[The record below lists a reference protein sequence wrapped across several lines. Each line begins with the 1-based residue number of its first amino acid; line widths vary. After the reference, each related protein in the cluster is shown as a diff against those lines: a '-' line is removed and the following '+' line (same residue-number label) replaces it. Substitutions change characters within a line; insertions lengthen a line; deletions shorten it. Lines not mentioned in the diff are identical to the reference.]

1 MTTHTEKT
9 QTLWWGEK
17 TETTTLLIFHRFI
30 NPKIYATRAEA
41 VEDSLQ
47 HREEEELAD
56 DVVSTLI
63 NSCGDIVVCVC
74 EGDWQRQHN
83 TATLLIDLH
92 LFWHNR
98 NISTLMEAERDNE
111 SCERGR
117 QLGDYKRTSGLQE
130 NFYRR
135 TRGLQENYWI
145 TSTGELEDYRRTK
158 ELQENWR
165 TTGV

>member
-1 MTTHTEKT
+1 M
-9 QTLWWGEK
+9 
-17 TETTTLLIFHRFI
+17 IFHRFI

-63 NSCGDIVVCVC
+63 NSCGDVCVC

-117 QLGDYKRTSGLQE
+117 QLEDYRS
-130 NFYRR
+130 
-135 TRGLQENYWI
+135 I
-145 TSTGELEDYRRTK
+145 GELEDYVLLPVGCQDPLGLVVAGQPVDPALNQDQT
-158 ELQENWR
+158 ELGVFVLQETNR
-165 TTGV
+165 FVQSSQLKTPEF

>member
-1 MTTHTEKT
+1 M
-9 QTLWWGEK
+9 
-17 TETTTLLIFHRFI
+17 IFHRFI

-47 HREEEELAD
+47 DREEEELAD

-63 NSCGDIVVCVC
+63 NSCSNSVMCVC
-74 EGDWQRQHN
+74 EGDWQRQHH

-98 NISTLMEAERDNE
+98 NISTLTEAERDNE
-111 SCERGR
+111 SCEWGR
-117 QLGDYKRTSGLQE
+117 QLEDYKRTSALQE

-135 TRGLQENYWI
+135 T
-145 TSTGELEDYRRTK
+145 TGEL
-158 ELQENWR
+158 LQDNLRIIGE
-165 TTGV
+165 